1 MVTTV
6 TWQPSWSWAPAVSPP
21 ALGTGLCPAA
31 PTSQKTHLLGTSQV
45 DWGSRG
51 HAETLLGLQES
62 EVEPSHTRLWL
73 FSKLG
78 IIVLIYGI
86 IKITL

>member
-6 TWQPSWSWAPAVSPP
+6 TWQPSCVV
-21 ALGTGLCPAA
+21 LGTCCVSSRS
-31 PTSQKTHLLGTSQV
+31 SQKTHLVGTSQV

-51 HAETLLGLQES
+51 HAETLLGLRES
-62 EVEPSHTRLWL
+62 EVEPSHTRLCL
-73 FSKLG
+73 FSKLR